1 MDGPRAVPH
10 RRAMRTHPEP
20 DLRPALRTMPPYPV
34 VVVCV
39 VVFLI
44 AALAG
49 VLLNFKWE

>member
-1 MDGPRAVPH
+1 MYALVDANNFYVSCERVF
-10 RRAMRTHPEP
+10 
-20 DLRPALRTMPPYPV
+20 RPALRTMPPYPV